1 MGGPFFLGK
10 IFGKADFSHIVGGDD
25 LMDMLKRS
33 GGSRRNTSITLS
45 FFSFERTVMFLFWIF
60 HSGTRIEVRQL

>member
-10 IFGKADFSHIVGGDD
+10 IFGKADLSHIVGGDD
-25 LMDMLKRS
+25 LMYMLKRS

-45 FFSFERTVMFLFWIF
+45 FFHLRGPSCFCFGFFTVVL
-60 HSGTRIEVRQL
+60 E